1 MGFVNSYHWMAKQ
14 SRPIAGK
21 SMSPDE
27 VVDLIDVL
35 EGEVNNGGFHQY
47 FYNSAGDRTAET
59 IQALEII
66 GAFKMAEIVK
76 KAAQMFPSGMPPKD
90 RFERQAILLKLYPK
104 AVAFRGLD
112 EEFYDYPDKLADLL
126 AKYKSSQPDCR

>member
-1 MGFVNSYHWMAKQ
+1 
-14 SRPIAGK
+14 
-21 SMSPDE
+21 MSPDE
-27 VVDLIDVL
+27 VVDLIDAL

-66 GAFKMAEIVK
+66 GALKMAQIVK
-76 KAAQMFPSGMPPKD
+76 KAGQKFPSGPPKD
-90 RFERQAILLKLYPK
+90 RFERQAILLRLDPNV
-104 AVAFRGLD
+104 AAFRDLD

-126 AKYKSSQPDCR
+126 AKYRSSSQPDCP